1 MPNQLLIFLLLV
13 VVVFISGYWLSV
25 FLLGNKLRNYKFLF
39 TFLLGAVWLILINSW
54 VSYLGFSMKESYL
67 FILLATVIIDIIAL
81 VSEIR
86 NKRLREWI
94 PGKYQIIVL
103 FCGLISSLIIL
114 FPILY
119 FKAFNP
125 YTDGFT
131 YISIADYL
139 LNHGYFQPA
148 DPNPYY
154 PWLTQMKLYQ
164 DVGYRMGAQ
173 FLLSFTTALFNR
185 EMSLEVYMPV
195 TALSQFLLVVVMW
208 LFCKEGIKISTKASL
223 IAVFFTTI
231 HLSIPI
237 NSALW
242 GFYPQAFGVV
252 LGAAVF
258 MLFLN
263 KEMWEDSGS
272 PSHRWKILVLTSLV
286 SASTVITYSEY
297 VPFIALSV
305 MFLLIFHLIV
315 SKSYKYVFSNIVVL
329 IILISIFS
337 NVGLIK
343 AIGAINHQLGAV
355 VGWHIPYDLW
365 QYLLLVLSLNPI
377 YNAQSIFLNYHFLF
391 FTISCLAS
399 LLLFIVLKYF
409 ILNRDM
415 AQYRKQILLVGSSF
429 ILMLIY
435 FTFFS
440 ENPWFNDKIGYSWN
454 IHKIIQYMFFIF
466 PPIIGLSLYA
476 FWKQSKRNKFIS
488 ILLVLGYI
496 PVNIVFSYHYSLMS
510 TEDMRR
516 YTGNNE
522 NPINEYFKLMD
533 TYKDEKG
540 PINLALS
547 TDLTKHRQ
555 MIVYFLKNNKL
566 VSDWSDDGY
575 ISGSMSAEN
584 RNLSF
589 DSKGI
594 TLMFNQHAADKI
606 ANMELVTGKV
616 ITNFV
621 SGVYG
626 LEKNETQSWHWSS
639 GDVKINVFN
648 PSDDNKKRITRFI
661 FGVGLPP
668 GVTESKTINVI
679 YNGNK
684 IKELVIEPGQS
695 NPIDF
700 SLEIESGESQVELIM
715 TSGPIKI
722 AGDDRELAF
731 SIIDFQN
738 Q

>member
-13 VVVFISGYWLSV
+13 VVVFISGFWLSV

-39 TFLLGAVWLILINSW
+39 TFLLGTVWLILISSW
-54 VSYLGFSMKESYL
+54 VSYLGFSMKDSYL
-67 FILLATVIIDIIAL
+67 YILLVTVIIDIIAL
-81 VSEIR
+81 LSEIR

-139 LNHGYFQPA
+139 LNHSYFQPA

-164 DVGYRMGAQ
+164 DAGYRMGAQ
-173 FLLSFTTALFNR
+173 FLLSFMTALFNR

-223 IAVFFTTI
+223 IAVFFTAI

-263 KEMWEDSGS
+263 KDIWEGPGS
-272 PSHRWKILVLTSLV
+272 SSDRWKMLIVTSLV

-305 MFLLIFHLIV
+305 FFLLVFHLIV
-315 SKSYKYVFSNIVVL
+315 SKSYKYVFSNIIGL

-343 AIGAINHQLGAV
+343 AIGAIRHQLGVV

-365 QYLLLVLSLNPI
+365 QYLLMTLSLNPI
-377 YNAQSIFLNYHFLF
+377 YNAHSMFLNHHFLF
-391 FTISCLAS
+391 FIVSCLAS
-399 LLLFIVLKYF
+399 LILFIVLKYF

-415 AQYRKQILLVGSSF
+415 AQYRRQIFLVASSF

-435 FTFFS
+435 FTFFAD
-440 ENPWFNDKIGYSWN
+440 NPWFSDKMGHSWN

-466 PPIIGLSLYA
+466 PPIIGLSLYD
-476 FWKQSKRNKFIS
+476 FWNKSKINKFIS
-488 ILLVLGYI
+488 TFLVLGYI
-496 PVNIVFSYHYSLMS
+496 PIVLVFTYHYSLMS
-510 TEDMRR
+510 TEQMRT

-522 NPINEYFKLMD
+522 NPIYEYYKLKD
-533 TYKDEKG
+533 TYKDEKR

-555 MIVYFLKNNKL
+555 MIAYFLKNNNL

-594 TLMFNQHAADKI
+594 TLMFNQHAANKI

-616 ITNFV
+616 ITNFI

-648 PSDDNKKRITRFI
+648 PSVDNEKKIARFI
-661 FGVGLPP
+661 FSVGLPP
-668 GVTESKTINVI
+668 GVAESKAIDVI
-679 YNGNK
+679 YNGNH
-684 IKELVIEPGQS
+684 IKELVIEPTQS
-695 NPIDF
+695 NPIDL
-700 SLEIESGESQVELIM
+700 SLEIDPGESKLELKM
-715 TSGPIKI
+715 RSGPVKI
-722 AGDDRELAF
+722 AGEDRELGF
-731 SIIDFQN
+731 SIIDFQS